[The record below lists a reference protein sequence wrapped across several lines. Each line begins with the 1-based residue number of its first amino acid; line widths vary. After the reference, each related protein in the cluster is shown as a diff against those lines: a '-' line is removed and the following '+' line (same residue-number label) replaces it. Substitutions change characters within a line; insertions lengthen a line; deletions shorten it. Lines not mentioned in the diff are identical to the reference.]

1 MGKRYIIACACCGK
15 RHEVNRSDAV
25 ACSTRCRVWLHRHPE
40 RLRRLRAFA
49 AFTGNSSLFG
59 LLCDY
64 GNEAV
69 VPGFERNWGKE
80 LDDTLAK
87 FLEEAT

>member
-25 ACSTRCRVWLHRHPE
+25 ACSPRCRVWLHRHPE
-40 RLRRLRAFA
+40 RLRRLRPFA

-59 LLCDY
+59 LLCAY

-69 VPGFERNWGKE
+69 VPGYERDWGKG

>member
-1 MGKRYIIACACCGK
+1 
-15 RHEVNRSDAV
+15 
-25 ACSTRCRVWLHRHPE
+25 
-40 RLRRLRAFA
+40 
-49 AFTGNSSLFG
+49 LFG
-59 LLCDY
+59 LLCAY

-69 VPGFERNWGKE
+69 VPGYERDWGKG